1 MVSKARKA
9 AAQASY
15 QQGERKNFIFNG
27 DMAICQRATSS
38 SSLGAASGYFVQ
50 DRWRIGT
57 STTGEGRFTMSQ
69 DAEAP
74 DGFANSMKIDC
85 TTAEDGPAADEY
97 LLIQQRFEGL
107 NLQSLNQGD
116 AQAKAVTVSF
126 WVRSPK
132 TGVHTVTLY
141 KKDDADGNN
150 RLISSTYTIASAD
163 TWEYHSCSFAG
174 DTTGAIPDDNS
185 EGFSLWFWLLAGSDR
200 TSGTLATSWE
210 SYTAA
215 NTCSSS
221 QVNVLDNTSN
231 NFYLTGVQ
239 MELGNT
245 ATDFQYGSHAE
256 NLARCQRYYE
266 DWPLGSYTS
275 TGNSYATNAFVGC
288 QFPFRVTKR
297 ATPTFGH
304 PTIASSS
311 NNVSVTAATGNY
323 ISTPPNDL
331 LSASSVAQG
340 LIYITAS
347 QSAAGLTDDSIMC
360 IYLAGTGSF
369 TFDSE
374 L

>member
-1 MVSKARKA
+1 MPSKTRKA

-15 QQGERKNFIFNG
+15 QQGERKNFIING

-50 DRWRIGT
+50 DRWRI
-57 STTGEGRFTMSQ
+57 STDNMEGRFTMSQ

-85 TTAEDGPAADEY
+85 TTAETSTPDVNEY
-97 LLIQQRFEGL
+97 LIIQQRFEGL

-163 TWEYHSCSFAG
+163 TWEYHTCTFAG

-185 EGFSLWFWLLAGSDR
+185 EGFALWFWLLAGSDR
-200 TSGTLATSWE
+200 TSGTFATSWE

-215 NTCSSS
+215 NACNSS

-245 ATDFQYGSHAE
+245 ATDFQYESHAE
-256 NLARCQRYYE
+256 NLARCQRYYWNF
-266 DWPLGSYTS
+266 DSGVTNGGDLIDFYQNSAAYNTS
-275 TGNSYATNAFVGC
+275 IYPIPVEMRAVPTVSAEYYAGTNN
-288 QFPFRVTKR
+288 
-297 ATPTFGH
+297 H
-304 PTIASSS
+304 
-311 NNVSVTAATGNY
+311 
-323 ISTPPNDL
+323 STPY
-331 LSASSVAQG
+331 SVYTYSKNHILFRLQ
-340 LIYITAS
+340 
-347 QSAAGLTDDSIMC
+347 AAGAGRCYAYVHSLT
-360 IYLAGTGSF
+360 AVT
-369 TFDSE
+369 E

>member
-1 MVSKARKA
+1 MLVVSKTRKA

-15 QQGERKNFIFNG
+15 QQGERKNFIING

-38 SSLGAASGYFVQ
+38 SSLGAAAGYFVQ
-50 DRWRIGT
+50 DRWYI
-57 STTGEGRFTMSQ
+57 STANGEGRFTMSQ

-85 TTAEDGPAADEY
+85 TTAEDGPASDEY

-107 NLQSLNQGD
+107 DLQSLNQGD

-163 TWEYHSCSFAG
+163 TWEYHTCTFAG

-245 ATDFQYGSHAE
+245 ATEFQYETYVA
-256 NLARCQRYYE
+256 NLQRCQRYFYVVSGSNITSQARPGIYGYLPISLPVQMRANPTLSAG
-266 DWPLGSYTS
+266 WPTPSGITGAS
-275 TGNSYATNAFVGC
+275 TGAQITKDIINANAYKSGSGFYFYVPDG
-288 QFPFRVTKR
+288 
-297 ATPTFGH
+297 
-304 PTIASSS
+304 S
-311 NNVSVTAATGNY
+311 
-323 ISTPPNDL
+323 
-331 LSASSVAQG
+331 
-340 LIYITAS
+340 TAS
-347 QSAAGLTDDSIMC
+347 A
-360 IYLAGTGSF
+360 
-369 TFDSE
+369 E